1 MFLYGIKVFLD
12 EFFVKKGGI
21 FRKER
26 EELNEVVKRKL
37 IDNRVEFNKHCEK
50 IFKTYKEIER
60 SGENVSE
67 EIMDIYLT
75 IKKAYEIINI

>member
-1 MFLYGIKVFLD
+1 MD